1 MSSSKL
7 QQQQKYQIHSQAE
20 ENPKMK
26 EIFDALLQAGYFR
39 IRIPSIQT
47 FDKILGSLTWCI
59 SCSNFDID
67 IEYDDEMNLGQKIA
81 LSEKI
86 CEALQ
91 KMKCPF
97 ELLPFQIKGLDFDKM
112 YPVFNWLIKFVYET
126 REERW
131 DFNTSMSNFLGKK
144 TYPSFIERQKKEENT
159 INETIKII
167 QTVDKRQTK
176 NVNAKNLQLNDPIRI
191 YSTLI
196 EYGDITAIKTYNKLS
211 GVVSGKID
219 LENEIQKQSKGKSKS
234 TRDASESGKSKKEV
248 DKKINDIIFY
258 DQASSKSSKV
268 EVDTG
273 RINALISA
281 SSQQPQ
287 FMQLNQTNVE
297 INDRMFKPQEATFK
311 RGKLAQMTAPQ
322 FAQVQIGA
330 NSSGNDGSLQ
340 SQLTQA
346 LNAMNQQ
353 SVTTGSAAADSNAQS
368 NLEPE
373 NDVEFQ
379 VEGNNNFT
387 DIRAGG
393 RRQSV
398 VGANLMEL
406 IAQGQDDI
414 KEAITK
420 TAEADES
427 PEIEFTNIIKTE
439 KEFHEKQVI
448 ALNQKIADLQKKLQ
462 EETEELKKIKE
473 EEEEKENYYDKHTG
487 LDNEL
492 KETRQLIE
500 KKLQQAKARSKELIA
515 EAEMN
520 VQKRNALKEQK
531 TKLRKEIK
539 IQIQES
545 EKEME
550 KTKKEA
556 TLLED
561 QQDQGEEFSEDY
573 IKKKEKLN
581 KKTEELS
588 KFNQDNAVLQR
599 QLENFPSASEIAQYQ
614 LRLLEL
620 YESISSE
627 SEREK
632 DNYLRYNNY
641 CDIKTQLVQFVE
653 IMKAFKENYQVHKKS
668 KSGRTK
674 FIGDLTEAYKGLEEN
689 CQKALELLT
698 KIKNQRERK
707 MEDFNQLKVQE
718 RDYFKLLKDFRLEL
732 EVNDTLQQR
741 Q

>member
-1 MSSSKL
+1 MSSSKS

-91 KMKCPF
+91 KMKCPY

-258 DQASSKSSKV
+258 DQASSKSQKV

-273 RINALISA
+273 RINALIAS

-287 FMQLNQTNVE
+287 FMQLNQANTE
-297 INDRMFKPQEATFK
+297 INDKMLKPQEATFK

-322 FAQVQIGA
+322 FAQVQIGS
-330 NSSGNDGSLQ
+330 NSTGNDGSLQ
-340 SQLTQA
+340 SQLNQA
-346 LNAMNQQ
+346 LNAMNQK
-353 SVTTGSAAADSNAQS
+353 SANIGSAGAEADAQA
-368 NLEPE
+368 NLELE
-373 NDVEFQ
+373 NDVELQ

-427 PEIEFTNIIKTE
+427 PEIEFANIIKTE

-448 ALNQKIADLQKKLQ
+448 ALTQKIADLQKKLQ
-462 EETEELKKIKE
+462 EEKEELIKIQE
-473 EEEEKENYYDKHTG
+473 EEQEKELYYDQHTG

-500 KKLQQAKARSKELIA
+500 KKLQQAKVRSKELIA

-561 QQDQGEEFSEDY
+561 QQEQGEEFSEDY

-588 KFNQDNAVLQR
+588 KFNQENAVLQR

-627 SEREK
+627 SEKEK
-632 DNYLRYNNY
+632 DNYIRYNNY

-698 KIKNQRERK
+698 KIKTKREKK
-707 MEDFNQLKVQE
+707 MEEQNQLKVQE